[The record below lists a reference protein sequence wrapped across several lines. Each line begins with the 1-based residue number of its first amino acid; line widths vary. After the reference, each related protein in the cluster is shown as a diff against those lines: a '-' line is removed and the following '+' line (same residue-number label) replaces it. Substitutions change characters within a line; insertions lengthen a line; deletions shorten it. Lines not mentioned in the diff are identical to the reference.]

1 MPIAPEL
8 KKLPEIIG
16 KFNRAGMTSEL
27 INALIKEETNRD
39 LVEDA
44 RRLMVEFGGDKLVNI
59 QGLENIPRKTGCLV
73 VFNHPNMDVL
83 LPALLSLMVKV
94 HDNGGHTPTIKKTGC
109 LVVFNHPNMDVL
121 LPALLSL
128 MVKVHDNGGHTPTI
142 LMGGEIPLLAKFN
155 DTYPLPGSIK
165 LINKFHRLYPENIIS
180 VPISTKRKDYHS
192 GRFLAIRK
200 TMIALKN
207 GNMVVVSP
215 EGHVEKDNVI
225 SPIDTLHSGSGG
237 LSIMASNLGIPV
249 VPVGIWEMHKGE
261 QAHVNIGKPF
271 FVKTKDKEEAVCE
284 LMYRVSQVMPEKFR
298 GQFEWE

>member
-1 MPIAPEL
+1 MYYHSMPIAPEL

-27 INALIKEETNRD
+27 INALIREETNRD
-39 LVEDA
+39 LVDDA
-44 RRLMVEFGGDKLVNI
+44 RRLLVEFGGDELVDI
-59 QGLENIPRKTGCLV
+59 QGLENIP
-73 VFNHPNMDVL
+73 
-83 LPALLSLMVKV
+83 
-94 HDNGGHTPTIKKTGC
+94 KKTGC

-121 LPALLSL
+121 LPAMLSL

-165 LINKFHRLYPENIIS
+165 LINRFHRLYPENIIS

-200 TMIALKN
+200 TITALKN

-249 VPVGIWEMHKGE
+249 IPVGIWGMSKGE

-284 LMYRVSQVMPEKFR
+284 LMYRVAQVMPEKFH
-298 GQFEWE
+298 GQFGWE

>member
-1 MPIAPEL
+1 MGVHFIILVYYHSMPIAPEL

-59 QGLENIPRKTGCLV
+59 QGLENIP
-73 VFNHPNMDVL
+73 
-83 LPALLSLMVKV
+83 
-94 HDNGGHTPTIKKTGC
+94 KKTGC